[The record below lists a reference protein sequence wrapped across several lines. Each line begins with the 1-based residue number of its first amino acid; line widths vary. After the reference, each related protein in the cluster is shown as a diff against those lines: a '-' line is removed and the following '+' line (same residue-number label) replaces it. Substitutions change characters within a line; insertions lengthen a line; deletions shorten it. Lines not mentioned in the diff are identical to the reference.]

1 MDVEIGR
8 QSFLI
13 FNQMGCESKA
23 ERKVKTHHVFVARLW
38 IIAHLVVLT
47 LASEVT
53 KGVLV
58 LYCWW
63 DTKPIRLIGRWTF
76 EVYHRRNRS
85 EPIVVPFVRPNFLV
99 LDLSMKPATSREFVS
114 LFKESRLHLNISRI
128 AEKFWRKLQ
137 RPITLPNSF
146 HTNRQFSLFFFQFSW
161 FLNPRKKTQNVCM
174 CSVQN
179 TLPQFHF
186 SLLAINTQNH
196 ISPPSNCVSKIWKM
210 QKYSNSC
217 CVHNLERSLSWKLS
231 KTS

>member
-1 MDVEIGR
+1 
-8 QSFLI
+8 
-13 FNQMGCESKA
+13 MGCESKA

-99 LDLSMKPATSREFVS
+99 LDLSMKPAKSGEFVS
-114 LFKESRLHLNISRI
+114 HLFCLKKAVFIWI
-128 AEKFWRKLQ
+128 
-137 RPITLPNSF
+137 F
-146 HTNRQFSLFFFQFSW
+146 HE
-161 FLNPRKKTQNVCM
+161 
-174 CSVQN
+174 
-179 TLPQFHF
+179 
-186 SLLAINTQNH
+186 LLR
-196 ISPPSNCVSKIWKM
+196 
-210 QKYSNSC
+210 NSC
-217 CVHNLERSLSWKLS
+217 ESYIALSLVTTVSTPIGNFLYFFPVFMIC
-231 KTS
+231 